1 MRSET
6 AGAYAPAEQ
15 ATGPPRSGGPGAS
28 HFRSRRRMARPTSPT
43 PNTARVAGS
52 GTAPADG
59 LRMLGFPAT
68 ENPDTLADTPVI
80 GRTNVA
86 TPVVRSSDQ
95 SVLSLPKV
103 DVGPAM

>member
-15 ATGPPRSGGPGAS
+15 VMGPPRSGGLGAS
-28 HFRSRRRMARPTSPT
+28 HFRSRRRSARPASPN

-86 TPVVRSSDQ
+86 TPVVKSSCQ
-95 SVLSLPKV
+95 SWLSLPNV
-103 DVGPAM
+103 VPGPAM